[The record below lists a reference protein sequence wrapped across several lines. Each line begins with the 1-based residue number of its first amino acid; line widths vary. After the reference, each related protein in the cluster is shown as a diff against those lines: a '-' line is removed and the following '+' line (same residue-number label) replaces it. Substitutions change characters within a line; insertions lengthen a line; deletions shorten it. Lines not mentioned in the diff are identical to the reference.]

1 VIRNL
6 WSVQDTSQT
15 SSPISVPWRR
25 SRHSSQVRRNNLELN
40 SFLRAFTFVCNALY
54 VKAVPCILNIV
65 EIHLEIHNT

>member
-1 VIRNL
+1 MIPNL

-40 SFLRAFTFVCNALY
+40 SLRAFVYNALY

-65 EIHLEIHNT
+65 DIHFEIHNT